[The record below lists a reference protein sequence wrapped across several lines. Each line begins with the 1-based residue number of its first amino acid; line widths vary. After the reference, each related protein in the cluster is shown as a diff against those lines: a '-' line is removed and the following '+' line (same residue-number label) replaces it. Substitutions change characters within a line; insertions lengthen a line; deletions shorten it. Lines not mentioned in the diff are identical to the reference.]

1 MKGVPHKCRL
11 FSPGFCAAAL
21 SLAIASAAID
31 AAGTW
36 RREPDMPTARSAH
49 AVVATADAIYALAG
63 TGSDGKPVLEVERFD
78 GKSWSRVASLP
89 GEGINAPAAAAIGDD
104 IYLIGGFGTTTN
116 QPLASVHRLDVR
128 TRTWSDEA
136 PLPAP
141 RGGHAAVV
149 HGGMIH
155 VIGGGNSVS
164 TIDDHSVFD
173 PRTRRWTSK
182 ARLPRAMGSPA
193 AVSLGSRIVSIGGRS
208 GPSDFGDVYFY
219 DPGSDAWTAGPS
231 IEPRG
236 TAGAVALKG
245 TVYLFGG
252 EAQAA
257 RRVLDS
263 VLRLDPGAARWVAD
277 TPMPTARNFAR
288 AVLFK
293 DAIYVVGGSPGYG
306 SSHASRGTGIVER
319 FKAP

>member
-1 MKGVPHKCRL
+1 
-11 FSPGFCAAAL
+11 
-21 SLAIASAAID
+21 
-31 AAGTW
+31 
-36 RREPDMPTARSAH
+36 MPTARSAH

-78 GKSWSRVASLP
+78 GTRWSRVATLP

-116 QPLASVHRLDVR
+116 EPLARVSRFNVR
-128 TRTWSDEA
+128 TRTWSDDT

-141 RGGHAAVV
+141 RGGHAALV
-149 HGGMIH
+149 HSGMIH

-164 TIDDHSVFD
+164 AIDDHSVFD
-173 PRTRRWTSK
+173 PRTRRWVDK
-182 ARLPRAMGSPA
+182 APLPRRMGSPA
-193 AVSLGSRIVSIGGRS
+193 AVSLGNRIVSIGGRS
-208 GPSDFGDVYFY
+208 GSSDFGDVYFY
-219 DPGSDAWTAGPS
+219 DPTSDAWTAGPS

-236 TAGAVALKG
+236 TAGAVALNG

-257 RRVLDS
+257 KRVLDS
-263 VLRLDPGAARWVAD
+263 VQRLDPGAAAWVAD

-288 AVLFK
+288 AVFFK
-293 DAIYVVGGSPGYG
+293 DAIYVVGGSTSYG
-306 SSHASRGTGIVER
+306 SSHASRGAETVER
-319 FKAP
+319 FQPASSPY

>member
-1 MKGVPHKCRL
+1 MSL
-11 FSPGFCAAAL
+11 AAATT
-21 SLAIASAAID
+21 SIRSA
-31 AAGTW
+31 GSW
-36 RREPDMPTARSAH
+36 RREPDMPTPRSAH
-49 AVVATADAIYALAG
+49 AVVATADAIYAMAG
-63 TGSDGKPVLEVERFD
+63 TGSDGKPVLDVERFD
-78 GKSWSRVASLP
+78 GTSWSRVGSLP

-116 QPLASVHRLDVR
+116 QPLASVQRFNVR
-128 TRTWSDEA
+128 TRTWSSEA

-173 PRTRRWTSK
+173 TRNRLWADK
-182 ARLPRAMGSPA
+182 ARLPRRMGSPA
-193 AVSLGSRIVSIGGRS
+193 AIALGGRIISIGGRS

-245 TVYLFGG
+245 VVYLFGG
-252 EAQAA
+252 ESQATQ
-257 RRVLDS
+257 RVLDS
-263 VLRLDPGAARWVAD
+263 VLRLDPGATTWTAD
-277 TPMPTARNFAR
+277 VPMPTARNFAR

-293 DAIYVVGGSPGYG
+293 GAIYVVGGSTSYG
-306 SSHASRGTGIVER
+306 SSHASRGAGVVESLR
-319 FKAP
+319 P

>member
-1 MKGVPHKCRL
+1 MLTP
-11 FSPGFCAAAL
+11 
-21 SLAIASAAID
+21 
-31 AAGTW
+31 
-36 RREPDMPTARSAH
+36 RSAH
-49 AVVATADAIYALAG
+49 AAVATADAIYALAG
-63 TGSDGKPVLEVERFD
+63 TGNDGRPVLEVERFD
-78 GKSWSRVASLP
+78 GTRWSRVGSLP
-89 GEGINAPAAAAIGDD
+89 GEGINAPAAAAIGEDV
-104 IYLIGGFGTTTN
+104 YLIGGFGTTTN
-116 QPLASVHRLDVR
+116 RPLASVHRFNVR
-128 TRTWSDEA
+128 TLAWSDET

-173 PRTRRWTSK
+173 PRSRRWTEK

-193 AVSLGSRIVSIGGRS
+193 AVSLGRRIVSIGGRS

-231 IEPRG
+231 IAPRG

-245 TVYLFGG
+245 AVYLFGG

-257 RRVLDS
+257 KQVLDS
-263 VLRLDPGAARWVAD
+263 VLRLGPGAGAWVAD

-288 AVLFK
+288 AVFFK
-293 DAIYVVGGSPGYG
+293 DAIYIVGGSTSYG
-306 SSHASRGTGIVER
+306 SSHASRGAGIVER
-319 FKAP
+319 FKTP